1 MEAAVHPDSLQICD
15 GLSMIAVVGRGMA
28 GRPQVASRLFTAVS
42 QAGVNIR
49 LIDQGT
55 KELNIVLGVDD
66 GDYEQAMQ
74 AIFDSFFPKN

>member
-1 MEAAVHPDSLQICD
+1 
-15 GLSMIAVVGRGMA
+15 MA

>member
-1 MEAAVHPDSLQICD
+1 
-15 GLSMIAVVGRGMA
+15 MIAVVGRGMA
-28 GRPQVASRLFTAVS
+28 GQPQVASRLFTAVS